1 MNTPPELALLPFT
14 DLPTG
19 SRLAERHLDNGAR
32 LVAIE
37 VPTARQVRLVAAIGA
52 GALDEP
58 TTHLGLAHLLEHSL
72 FLGSDC
78 HPRPG
83 DFAAWVGAQGGRYN
97 AHTDEAVTDIHLTL
111 PPDTAEAGL
120 DRLLDIV
127 FRPQLARNNIAH
139 EINVI
144 EAEFQARLADPAL
157 HRQAALSRLY
167 LSAHPAHHNHHG
179 CRRSLGANLD
189 ELHKALVHFHASH
202 YRAERLSLVVLGP
215 QPLEHQ
221 LEQMATAASSI
232 AGGAERLAERSWRWS
247 RPARVQW
254 CLPPGCAP
262 GKPTL
267 ELLWPLPVTLTAMQR
282 LAHERL
288 ARALGNGELAT
299 TLQQHT
305 AITELTASLVPDANP
320 SSLSLSLTL
329 TPTGHRQVETV
340 LATCQTHI
348 RHLARR
354 LTTAPSP
361 PQVPDITQHDLDTW
375 PRALACRLAVSQSV
389 HRPPTTDE
397 SNIEAMEQLVA
408 WLDSEPCRVL
418 EQSPRSTMMNDLV
431 PETRTPFRH
440 CPPSEHTS
448 MPWPPRTPPFVAQRK
463 LLDDASSP
471 APGLI
476 EDNDALALWWGGG
489 PPVTDAFYG
498 LAWPAPLIGQSERL
512 ARWQQST
519 LPLRQTIAPRLV
531 MTLGCDAHS
540 DWLWVRG
547 EASRLESCLTQALA
561 AWLSCTST
569 ECTSTE
575 PEAPTASGGLIAQ
588 RLLACLETQP
598 PPVQAADSRPLAW
611 VGGTPGAA
619 EALASCQRLVA
630 QLPKASPVPST
641 EVYPSCPLPTCGNI
655 AAGPIHWLASQGDDQ
670 ALMLQI
676 DAPDDS
682 PTSQALFQLL
692 AQCHDAAFQQEL
704 RQRRGL
710 GYVAA
715 VRYREAH
722 GWPRLGYVVQSP
734 HADITTLRDAVCD
747 FLNAH
752 CLDLAQ
758 LDVSRFASRR
768 ANLLAQWGPP
778 EVHTEALS
786 RTWQALRR
794 RKGLLAPWETQ
805 RQALTDLTPGKLAAI
820 ANALVTGA
828 LPVLWWA
835 HSPSSPG
842 VTDNT

>member
-1 MNTPPELALLPFT
+1 MNTPPELNLLPFT
-14 DLPTG
+14 DLPMG
-19 SRLAERHLDNGAR
+19 SRFAERHLDNGAR

-78 HPRPG
+78 HPHPG

-120 DRLLDIV
+120 ERLLDIV
-127 FRPQLARNNIAH
+127 VRPQLARNNIAH

-167 LSAHPAHHNHHG
+167 LPAHPAHHNHHG

-202 YRAERLSLVVLGP
+202 YRANRLSLVMLGP
-215 QPLEHQ
+215 QPLERQ
-221 LEQMATAASSI
+221 LEQMTTAACSI
-232 AGGAERLAERSWRWS
+232 AGGAERPAERCWRWA
-247 RPARVQW
+247 RPARIQW
-254 CLPPGCAP
+254 CLPPGCTA

-282 LAHERL
+282 LAHEQL
-288 ARALGNGELAT
+288 ARALGNGELTT
-299 TLQQHT
+299 TLQHHA
-305 AITELTASLVPDANP
+305 AITELTASLVPDASP
-320 SSLSLSLTL
+320 SALSLSLTL
-329 TPTGHRQVETV
+329 TPTGQRQVETV
-340 LATCQTHI
+340 LATCQTHLQ
-348 RHLARR
+348 HLARR
-354 LTTAPSP
+354 LTTVPSP
-361 PQVPDITQHDLDTW
+361 PLASDITQHDLDTW
-375 PRALACRLAVSQSV
+375 PITLARRLAVSQSAL
-389 HRPPTTDE
+389 RPPTTEE
-397 SNIEAMEQLVA
+397 SNIEAIEQLVA
-408 WLDSEPCRVL
+408 WLDSESCRVL

-431 PETRTPFRH
+431 PETRTPFLH
-440 CPPSEHTS
+440 YPPSDNTCMS
-448 MPWPPRTPPFVAQRK
+448 WPLRTPPFVAQRK
-463 LLDDASSP
+463 LLDDDVSP

-476 EDNDALALWWGGG
+476 EDNDSLVLWWGGG
-489 PPVTDAFYG
+489 PPAPDAFYG
-498 LAWPAPLIGQSERL
+498 LAWPAPVSGQSERL
-512 ARWQQST
+512 TLWQQST

-531 MTLGCDAHS
+531 MTLGYDVHS

-547 EASRLESCLTQALA
+547 EASRLESCLSQALSG
-561 AWLSCTST
+561 WLSCTST
-569 ECTSTE
+569 ECAGTD

-588 RLLACLETQP
+588 RLLTCLETQP
-598 PPVQAADSRPLAW
+598 PPVQATDSRILAW
-611 VGGTPGAA
+611 VGGTFGAA
-619 EALASCQRLVA
+619 EALASCQRLMA
-630 QLPKASPVPST
+630 HLSKASPVPSSKAS
-641 EVYPSCPLPTCGNI
+641 PPCPLPACGNI
-655 AAGPIHWLASQGDDQ
+655 ATGPTRWLTPQGDDRT
-670 ALMLQI
+670 LMLQV

-682 PTSQALFQLL
+682 PTSQALFQML
-692 AQCHDAAFQQEL
+692 AQCHDAAFQREL

-752 CLDLAQ
+752 CQALAQ
-758 LDVSRFASRR
+758 LDGTRFAARR
-768 ANLLAQWGPP
+768 ASLLAQCGPP
-778 EVHTEALS
+778 EVHSEALS

-794 RKGLLAPWETQ
+794 RKGHLAAWETQ
-805 RQALTDLTPGKLAAI
+805 RQALADLTPGKLAAT
-820 ANALVTGA
+820 AEALVTGA
-828 LPVLWWA
+828 LPALWWA
-835 HSPSSPG
+835 HSPSFPG
-842 VTDNT
+842 VTDGI

>member
-1 MNTPPELALLPFT
+1 MNIPHEIALLPFA

-19 SRLAERHLDNGAR
+19 TRLAERHLDNGAR

-72 FLGSDC
+72 FLGSAC
-78 HPRPG
+78 HPQPG

-97 AHTDEAVTDIHLTL
+97 AHTDEAVTDVHLTL
-111 PPDTAEAGL
+111 PPDAAEAGL
-120 DRLLDIV
+120 ERLLDLV

-157 HRQAALSRLY
+157 HRLAALSRLY
-167 LSAHPAHHNHHG
+167 LPSHPAHHNHHG
-179 CRRSLGANLD
+179 GRRSLGADLD
-189 ELHKALVHFHASH
+189 RLHETLVHFHAGH
-202 YRAERLSLVVLGP
+202 YRAERLSLVMLGP
-215 QPLEHQ
+215 QPLERQ
-221 LEQMATAASSI
+221 LEQMVAAARSI

-247 RPARVQW
+247 PPARVQW
-254 CLPPGCAP
+254 CLPPGCAD

-267 ELLWPLPVTLTAMQR
+267 ELLWPLPVALTAMQR
-282 LAHERL
+282 LACEHL
-288 ARALGNGELAT
+288 VRALGNGELAT
-299 TLQQHT
+299 TLQHHAT
-305 AITELTASLVPDANP
+305 IAELTASLVPDACP
-320 SSLSLSLTL
+320 SALSLSLTL
-329 TPTGHRQVETV
+329 TPAGHRQVETV
-340 LATCQTHI
+340 LATCQAHI
-348 RHLARR
+348 RYLARR
-354 LTTAPSP
+354 LTADPSP
-361 PQVPDITQHDLDTW
+361 PQAPDVTQRDLDTW
-375 PRALACRLAVSQSV
+375 PRTLACRLAVSQSS
-389 HRPPTTDE
+389 HQSPTTDE
-397 SNIEAMEQLVA
+397 PNTEAMEQLTT

-418 EQSPRSTMMNDLV
+418 EQLPRSTIMNDLV
-431 PETRTPFRH
+431 PETHTPFRH
-440 CPPSEHTS
+440 CSQNVHTNS
-448 MPWPPRTPPFVAQRK
+448 PWPRRTSPFVAQRK
-463 LLDDASSP
+463 LLDDDVSP

-498 LAWPAPLIGQSERL
+498 LAWPAPVTGQPERL
-512 ARWQQST
+512 TLWQQST

-531 MTLGCDAHS
+531 MTLGYDAHS

-547 EASRLESCLTQALA
+547 EASWLESCLAQALA
-561 AWLSCTST
+561 VWPSGAST
-569 ECTSTE
+569 G
-575 PEAPTASGGLIAQ
+575 PPVPTASDGLLAQ

-598 PPVQAADSRPLAW
+598 PPVHAADSRLLAW
-611 VGGTPGAA
+611 VGGTLSSA
-619 EALASCQRLVA
+619 EALASCPRLVA
-630 QLPKASPVPST
+630 SLPKAGPLPLSVDARP
-641 EVYPSCPLPTCGNI
+641 CPLPAYGNI
-655 AAGPIHWLASQGDDQ
+655 AAGPIHWLVPQGDDQ
-670 ALMLQI
+670 ALMLQV

-710 GYVAA
+710 GYVTA
-715 VRYREAH
+715 VRYREAD

-752 CLDLAQ
+752 CVALAQ
-758 LDVSRFASRR
+758 LDGSHFASRR
-768 ANLLAQWGPP
+768 TSLLAQWGPP
-778 EVHTEALS
+778 EVHSEALS

-794 RKGLLAPWETQ
+794 RKGHLAPWETQ
-805 RQALTDLTPGKLAAI
+805 RQALTDLTPGKLTDI
-820 ANALVTGA
+820 ADALVTGA

-835 HSPSSPG
+835 HSPFSPG
-842 VTDNT
+842 VTDSA